1 MTKTPARHNQDL
13 YVSRKAAETAAQLV
27 KAHNM
32 DYATAY
38 FISLR
43 LWHEARRA
51 MMKIASSF
59 GEKRWR
65 SLSFKEKAAVSTA
78 VVRSLLDRKR
88 LMGFISGEKTSL
100 V

>member
-1 MTKTPARHNQDL
+1 MAKAARHNEDL
-13 YVSRKAAETAAQLV
+13 YVIRKARETAAALV
-27 KAHNM
+27 KARNM

-43 LWHEARRA
+43 LWHEASRA
-51 MMKIASSF
+51 MAKIASSL
-59 GEKRWR
+59 GEARWR
-65 SLSFKEKAAVSTA
+65 SLPFKEKAYIATM

-88 LMGFISGEKTSL
+88 LMSFISGEKTSI